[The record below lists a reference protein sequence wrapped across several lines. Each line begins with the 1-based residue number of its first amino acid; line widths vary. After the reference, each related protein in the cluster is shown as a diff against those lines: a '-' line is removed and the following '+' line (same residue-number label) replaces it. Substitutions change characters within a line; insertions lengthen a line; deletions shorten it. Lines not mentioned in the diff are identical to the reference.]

1 MTGKPQARRSARGGQ
16 ARLAEPPSFAWSE
29 PLVELPDVEPQVIE
43 APRQLVL
50 VGHRPGLGERVGEFR
65 SAVQAA
71 MPSPMSAAAGVAVLL
86 SSLVGVAMI
95 APSGEQA
102 TAARSGMAL
111 VQSQNEPEKKPDIS
125 PMTGRELEGTG
136 AASRDPFAVNGY
148 EAPLPRN
155 NVTSKKRESKRADAK
170 TKSGA
175 RKRRVSQVEAFVK
188 PDAPGSNYVAD
199 FVFYSSDMPWSSLRR
214 KRGSWLH
221 VSGQPTLMFVSV
233 DSKGADIF
241 VVSDVEVLEG
251 QGRRKAKYQYP
262 TRMLRI
268 ENGGIVRFADYRET
282 EGQDV
287 TYTLRYTKSDA
298 R

>member
-1 MTGKPQARRSARGGQ
+1 MTGKPQERRRARGPQARR
-16 ARLAEPPSFAWSE
+16 AEPPSFAWTE
-29 PLVELPDVEPQVIE
+29 PLVELPDPEPQVIE

-65 SAVQAA
+65 STVQAA
-71 MPSPMSAAAGVAVLL
+71 MPSPMAAAAGVAVLL

-111 VQSQNEPEKKPDIS
+111 VQSQNKPEKKPDVS

-136 AASRDPFAVNGY
+136 DASRDPFAVNGY
-148 EAPLPRN
+148 QAPALKKA
-155 NVTSKKRESKRADAK
+155 VTSKKGKSKKSDAK
-170 TKSGA
+170 AKSGSK
-175 RKRRVSQVEAFVK
+175 KRPVSQVEAFVK
-188 PDAPGSNYVAD
+188 SDAPGSNYIAD

-214 KRGSWLH
+214 KRGTWLD
-221 VSGQPTLMFVSV
+221 VSGQPTLKFVSV

-268 ENGGIVRFADYRET
+268 ESGGIVRFADYRDT

-287 TYTLRYTKSDA
+287 TYTLRYAKSDA
-298 R
+298 K